1 MYVGKRYISHQPTAS
16 HALTDYMKI
25 AYVHCIS
32 DSRDIYALAWLRRG
46 FEAVRQLMTRNMKN
60 DFL

>member
-1 MYVGKRYISHQPTAS
+1 
-16 HALTDYMKI
+16 MKI
-25 AYVHCIS
+25 AYMHCIS

-46 FEAVRQLMTRNMKN
+46 FEAVRQLMTRNKKMT